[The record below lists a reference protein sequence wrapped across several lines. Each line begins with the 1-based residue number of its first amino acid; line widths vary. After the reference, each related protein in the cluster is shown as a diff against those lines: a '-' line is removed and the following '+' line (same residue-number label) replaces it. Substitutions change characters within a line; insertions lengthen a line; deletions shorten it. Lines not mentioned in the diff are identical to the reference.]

1 MCSKYSFS
9 KFDHIVGPVR
19 PVTATVPL
27 NMDLRYE
34 TNMMSRPSPQV
45 IAKDKSGVGIAQL
58 LRIQS
63 RKDGK
68 FRKIVEDVRMQALIP
83 LKPTGQGPGTSL
95 GFFDQG
101 IMTGFMAFVLPSLVL
116 IGYGSFQASIFM
128 WRHFVASR

>member
-45 IAKDKSGVGIAQL
+45 IAKKKSGVGIARL
-58 LRIQS
+58 LRLQS
-63 RKDGK
+63 RKDGE
-68 FRKIVEDVRMQALIP
+68 FQRIVEDVRKQALIP
-83 LKPTGQGPGTSL
+83 FKPTGQSPGTSL

-101 IMTGFMAFVLPSLVL
+101 IMTGLVAFVLPSLVL

-128 WRHFVASR
+128 WRHFMLSR